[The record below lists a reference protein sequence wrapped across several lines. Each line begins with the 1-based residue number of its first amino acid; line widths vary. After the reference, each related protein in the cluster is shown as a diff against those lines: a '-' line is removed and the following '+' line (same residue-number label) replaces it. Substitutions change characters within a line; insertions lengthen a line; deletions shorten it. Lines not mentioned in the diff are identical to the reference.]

1 MFFAAGSPS
10 RPAGGWRERLVE
22 VKIPEAIV
30 QLLEGGDHGEGVAL
44 GSSDRESAQV
54 PSDVLAHL
62 AQRAPLVTLVDD
74 APGGVALDDGDNLG
88 EAGAER
94 DGPAVVGGDDV
105 AEDPGASLG
114 TASDADAVAAGA
126 LQHRQGIGGLEDVA
140 VAEDGGCRARSFR
153 RAISSQWARPA

>member
-1 MFFAAGSPS
+1 MQALSFALREVGVLQPAVGQVGCFFAAGSPS
-10 RPAGGWRERLVE
+10 RPTGGWRERLVE

-88 EAGAER
+88 EAGAGR
-94 DGPAVVGGDDV
+94 DP
-105 AEDPGASLG
+105 P
-114 TASDADAVAAGA
+114 
-126 LQHRQGIGGLEDVA
+126 
-140 VAEDGGCRARSFR
+140 
-153 RAISSQWARPA
+153 W